1 MEKNKEY
8 KKYPFP
14 ENLLVYARLQH
25 CLPLTEDRKKAL
37 EYVLSQMPPKREQV
51 VRLYFSENM
60 TQVQIGKTF
69 GVSGNRAGYLLREAA
84 RILRRQENRDCIEL
98 GYAAY
103 LAKLQE
109 KEIEAAKHRAY
120 LINHPEAIRIR
131 DAEFIGTAE
140 RAFLDAGLRTVGE
153 VAQLIV
159 QQNYYRCFQGYGPA
173 ADRKVRK
180 RLEEL
185 GVKLQ
190 EE

>member
-37 EYVLSQMPPKREQV
+37 EYVLSQMQPRREQV

-84 RILRRQENRDCIEL
+84 RILRRKENRECIDM
-98 GYAAY
+98 GYSAY
-103 LAKLQE
+103 MAKLQE
-109 KEIEAAKHRAY
+109 KETEAVKQKAF
-120 LINHPEAIRIR
+120 LINHPEALLIR
-131 DAEFIGTAE
+131 DAGFAGAAE
-140 RAFLDAGLRTVGE
+140 RAFTDAGLRTVGE
-153 VAQLIV
+153 VVQLIE
-159 QQNYYRCFQGYGPA
+159 QENYYRCFRSYGPA

-185 GVKLQ
+185 GVKL
-190 EE
+190 